1 MKKTLLLLGLL
12 SLVILPVFVSILHPG
27 FLSTD
32 DGNWMVIRLSAF
44 YEALR
49 QGQFPVRF
57 LPRLNNGF
65 GYPVADFL
73 YPLFLYIGSLF
84 RIFHLP
90 FVMIIK
96 LLFSLSLISGAFGI
110 FLWLKNKFGNIAAFA
125 GAAVYTLFPY
135 HIWDITKRGSL
146 GEVIALGIVPFIF
159 WQADLGS
166 IVFTGLGI
174 GLLILA
180 HNTLALL
187 FLPLIIVYML
197 LQKKY
202 KQTFSSVLLGL
213 GLSSFFW
220 IPALYDQQ
228 FTVFG
233 KTIVSNFSQ
242 YFLTV
247 NQYGLVG
254 IISVSIFAAA
264 VYIFYK
270 KHTFETLFF
279 ILITLFSIFFSLKYS
294 STLWPLLHLDT
305 YVQFPFRFLS
315 LTALSIGFLAA
326 FCVGNMKKQK
336 LLGGILL
343 IALVY
348 LSSWQYFYPS
358 VYQYYP
364 DTFYSTN
371 QDSTTVHNEYMP
383 IWVKQL
389 PTVQEKVSITNG
401 SISNIQD
408 NGSRLSFKTE
418 ATTSAKLTISSVYFP
433 GWVVFIDGKKQIPY
447 AQQTTGFV
455 TFPIAQGNHAIRVTF
470 TETPIQMAA
479 DGISLLSG
487 SILIILLVKGL
498 ISKKKK

>member
-254 IISVSIFAAA
+254 IISVSIF
-264 VYIFYK
+264 
-270 KHTFETLFF
+270 
-279 ILITLFSIFFSLKYS
+279 
-294 STLWPLLHLDT
+294 P
-305 YVQFPFRFLS
+305 
-315 LTALSIGFLAA
+315 AL
-326 FCVGNMKKQK
+326 
-336 LLGGILL
+336 
-343 IALVY
+343 
-348 LSSWQYFYPS
+348 
-358 VYQYYP
+358 
-364 DTFYSTN
+364 
-371 QDSTTVHNEYMP
+371 
-383 IWVKQL
+383 
-389 PTVQEKVSITNG
+389 
-401 SISNIQD
+401 
-408 NGSRLSFKTE
+408 
-418 ATTSAKLTISSVYFP
+418 
-433 GWVVFIDGKKQIPY
+433 
-447 AQQTTGFV
+447 
-455 TFPIAQGNHAIRVTF
+455 
-470 TETPIQMAA
+470 
-479 DGISLLSG
+479 
-487 SILIILLVKGL
+487 
-498 ISKKKK
+498 